1 MKIKY
6 STIAMSRNKYSSF
19 RTAERVW
26 KTLFKANVTVL
37 LLVLIN
43 NVNISRLNRIGRQL
57 QPVELAAGELAV
69 NWPTTSAWL
78 WFNCMFTVITGSCF
92 ILFRRMLT
100 IITPQINSTSHH
112 FGDYRRQGPSNTR
125 NRLGDIKRD
134 LKKTNMK
141 LCFILPLF
149 LLLLCATG
157 ESNFYL
163 TDASLLRKFHI
174 WNIRNRSLSK
184 NV

>member
-6 STIAMSRNKYSSF
+6 SSIAMSRNKYSSF

-69 NWPTTSAWL
+69 NRPTTSAWL

-112 FGDYRRQGPSNTR
+112 FGDCRREGPSNTR
-125 NRLGDIKRD
+125 NRLGDIKRH
-134 LKKTNMK
+134 LKKHEHETV
-141 LCFILPLF
+141 LHLAALPSAF
-149 LLLLCATG
+149 
-157 ESNFYL
+157 
-163 TDASLLRKFHI
+163 R
-174 WNIRNRSLSK
+174 RNRWK
-184 NV
+184 

>member
-1 MKIKY
+1 
-6 STIAMSRNKYSSF
+6 MSRNKYSSF

-57 QPVELAAGELAV
+57 QPVELAAGELTV

-100 IITPQINSTSHH
+100 IITSQINSTSHH
-112 FGDYRRQGPSNTR
+112 FGDCRREGPSNTR

-134 LKKTNMK
+134 LQKTNMK

-174 WNIRNRSLSK
+174 WNIRNRSLCK